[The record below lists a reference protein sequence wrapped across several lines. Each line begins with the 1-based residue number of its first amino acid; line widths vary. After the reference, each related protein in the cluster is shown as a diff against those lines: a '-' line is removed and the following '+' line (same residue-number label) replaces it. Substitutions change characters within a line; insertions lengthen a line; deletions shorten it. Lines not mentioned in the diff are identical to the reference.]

1 MKNLIAV
8 VCVLLLVAGCSGQ
21 TIEMTWDDVYKMVDE
36 GAYQSKIDQAIFDI
50 GPETHPASIVLV
62 EYYNFCFNNEYE
74 QAWELIESDSPF
86 MTEKGNLDDFS
97 VGWTEGLKT
106 NNYENLTIEGLDI
119 EKKVAETRS
128 IEVIFSVD
136 IIHNATSKT
145 YTSKGIFKMSKSSG
159 EWRIFSNNPAV
170 R

>member
-8 VCVLLLVAGCSGQ
+8 FCVIFLVAGCGGQ
-21 TIEMTWDDVYKMVDE
+21 TVEMTWDDVYKMVDE

-74 QAWELIESDSPF
+74 QAWKLIESDSPF

-97 VGWTEGLKT
+97 AGWTEGLET
-106 NNYENLTIEGLDI
+106 NSYENLTIQGVNI
-119 EKKVAETRS
+119 EKKVAESRA

-136 IIHNATSKT
+136 IIHNQTSKT
-145 YTSKGIFKMSKSSG
+145 YTSKGRFKMSKASG
-159 EWRIFSNNPAV
+159 KWMIFSYDPDI